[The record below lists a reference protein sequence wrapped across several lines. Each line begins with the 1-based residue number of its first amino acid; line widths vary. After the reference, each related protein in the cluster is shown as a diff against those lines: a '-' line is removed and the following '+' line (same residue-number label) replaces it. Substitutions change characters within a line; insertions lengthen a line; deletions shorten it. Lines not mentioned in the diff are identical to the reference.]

1 MFLLK
6 RTAASSTHWL
16 SFWSGMW
23 AGSTLRQSHAC
34 VQCQAMPGQLTVC
47 GMLVWDI
54 KIQRDSS
61 TDLFMIQLLD
71 DGIWA
76 TSGIFM
82 KTRQKRFSK
91 DWHQR
96 SWGNRAWVQE
106 WKSSGTDKSDLGKN
120 NCSFYMQISCLPYSW
135 HDFSLPSPDNPSVF
149 SESTIVPGRVTFSFP
164 FPRLSSDTF
173 WSGTGYGVDFS
184 LYNVP

>member
-1 MFLLK
+1 MSIFLLVFSRTRFPPWNNFLLPSETAHMFLLK
-6 RTAASSTHWL
+6 RTAAGSTHCL

-34 VQCQAMPGQLTVC
+34 VQCQAMPGQLTAC
-47 GMLVWDI
+47 GMLVWDS

-61 TDLFMIQLLD
+61 TDLFMIQLLK

-96 SWGNRAWVQE
+96 SWGSRAWVQE
-106 WKSSGTDKSDLGKN
+106 WKSSGTDKSDLKKKLFFLYAN
-120 NCSFYMQISCLPYSW
+120 L
-135 HDFSLPSPDNPSVF
+135 
-149 SESTIVPGRVTFSFP
+149 
-164 FPRLSSDTF
+164 LSALQLTWF
-173 WSGTGYGVDFS
+173 
-184 LYNVP
+184 LAPQHR

>member
-54 KIQRDSS
+54 KIKETRAQTCLWSNCLTMESEPPREYSWKQDKKDFLRIDTREAEGTGLEFKNGS
-61 TDLFMIQLLD
+61 LLVLTRV
-71 DGIWA
+71 IW
-76 TSGIFM
+76 
-82 KTRQKRFSK
+82 
-91 DWHQR
+91 
-96 SWGNRAWVQE
+96 E
-106 WKSSGTDKSDLGKN
+106 KN
-120 NCSFYMQISCLPYSW
+120 YSFYMQIICLPYSW

-149 SESTIVPGRVTFSFP
+149 SESTIVLGRVTFSFP
-164 FPRLSSDTF
+164 FPRLPSDAF
-173 WSGTGYGVDFS
+173 WSGIGYGVDFS